1 MTTSI
6 RLSLETEQRLSLL
19 AQQTGHTKSFF
30 LRELIESGLDE
41 LEDYY
46 QASQVLDR
54 IKQGAESVYS
64 LEEAEKLLGLST

>member
-1 MTTSI
+1 M
-6 RLSLETEQRLSLL
+6 
-19 AQQTGHTKSFF
+19 
-30 LRELIESGLDE
+30 ESGLDE